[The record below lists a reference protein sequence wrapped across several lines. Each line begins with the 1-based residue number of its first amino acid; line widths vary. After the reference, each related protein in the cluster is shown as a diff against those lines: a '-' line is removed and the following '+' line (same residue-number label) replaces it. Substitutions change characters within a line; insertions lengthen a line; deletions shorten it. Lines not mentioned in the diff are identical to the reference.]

1 MLELEVASC
10 LILLLP
16 LPSAGLVSLL
26 LLLGSHLVVF
36 PMTLKIFVVLLVALA
51 VVWLY
56 SVAHC

>member
-1 MLELEVASC
+1 MASC

-16 LPSAGLVSLL
+16 LLSAGLVSLL